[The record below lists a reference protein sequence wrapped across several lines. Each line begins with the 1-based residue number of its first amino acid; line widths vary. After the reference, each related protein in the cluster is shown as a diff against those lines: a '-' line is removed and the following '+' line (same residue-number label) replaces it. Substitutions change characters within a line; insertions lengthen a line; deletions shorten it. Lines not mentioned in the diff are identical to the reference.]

1 MIEMHEH
8 DFDLIA
14 AFAEGTASPEE
25 VAAADRALADCPEC
39 TSEYEAQLEVLEVLR
54 SAAPVAMTDLERAA
68 LHRGLKPAAPA
79 PRIGWFSRYAP
90 RVAAVAAGFAVIGLA
105 SVAMLD
111 LGSDTTDTAVF
122 DTPAANTQEAPQDG
136 GADAPTEAAS
146 VDESRRLAESALD
159 DSDLELGVADEAA
172 GATPLPD
179 QNILEITAADL
190 DGFAQSLGGESDAR
204 FFGLA
209 EETAARCAEHLPS
222 PLQVDLAAE
231 VLFEEQPAVVIVYV
245 VDGETVSAALSL
257 DDCEVLAEYVSSP

>member
-1 MIEMHEH
+1 
-8 DFDLIA
+8 
-14 AFAEGTASPEE
+14 
-25 VAAADRALADCPEC
+25 
-39 TSEYEAQLEVLEVLR
+39 
-54 SAAPVAMTDLERAA
+54 
-68 LHRGLKPAAPA
+68 
-79 PRIGWFSRYAP
+79 
-90 RVAAVAAGFAVIGLA
+90 
-105 SVAMLD
+105 MLD

-122 DTPAANTQEAPQDG
+122 DTPAANTQEVPQDG

-146 VDESRRLAESALD
+146 VDESRSLAESALD

-172 GATPLPD
+172 GARPLPD

-190 DGFAQSLGGESDAR
+190 DGFAQSLGRESDAR